1 MSQPQLP
8 DRDQDLDAMM
18 DNFVGK
24 IGPVIASLGL
34 LATTDDAVIAG
45 AAAFKTDL
53 AAAVA
58 ALAASA
64 SATSTKNGSRGTLE
78 SAFSTLYGLLV
89 ANGMS
94 DDDREDLGLRALDTI
109 RTPVGAP
116 TSQPILVVD
125 TSQRLRLTVNFAD
138 VNTPTSRAKPAGV
151 RSCRLWIK
159 IGGPAPGD
167 LSECEFLADDT
178 RAPYTAIFDGED
190 GGQIAHVIGQWVS
203 TRGDVGP
210 ISETVSATIG
220 A

>member
-1 MSQPQLP
+1 
-8 DRDQDLDAMM
+8 MM
-18 DNFVGK
+18 DNFVAK
-24 IGPVIASLGL
+24 VPAVVTSLGL
-34 LATTDDAVIAG
+34 AATTDDAVIAG

-64 SATSTKNGSRGTLE
+64 AATATKTGSRGTLE
-78 SAFSTLYGLLV
+78 SAFSVLYALLV
-89 ANGMS
+89 ANGMT
-94 DDDREDLGLRALDTI
+94 DDDRESLGLRVLDTI
-109 RTPVGAP
+109 PTPVGAP

-138 VNTPTSRAKPAGV
+138 VATPTSRAKPPGV

-167 LSECEFLADDT
+167 LSECTFLADDT
-178 RAPYTAIFDGED
+178 RTPYTAIFDGED

-210 ISETVSATIG
+210 ISETVSSTIG